1 MKTDSLHAV
10 LSAVVPSTSEG
21 ADALL
26 DLREQLM
33 SEGHPGTC
41 VKCFF
46 ALLGDL
52 GKPGALKP
60 LRHWLEERLEVE
72 VTADG
77 RELETLPL
85 RLEAGENL
93 ESFCRSAIAT
103 VRHDR
108 TYRDRRISMRLR
120 YKQPV

>member
-1 MKTDSLHAV
+1 MT
-10 LSAVVPSTSEG
+10 PEG

-33 SEGHPGTC
+33 SDGHPGKC

-52 GKPGALKP
+52 GKPGALSP
-60 LRHWLEERLEVE
+60 LRHWLEERVEVE
-72 VTADG
+72 VTAGG
-77 RELETLPL
+77 RELEILPL
-85 RLEAGENL
+85 RLEAGADL
-93 ESFCRSAIAT
+93 ESFCLNAIDT

-108 TYRDRRISMRLR
+108 AYRNQRISLRLR
-120 YKQPV
+120 YKRI